1 MLAPE
6 LSSRTTDPLIACN
19 PINQVSPSMTSQE
32 KSFDKKSF
40 AISRR
45 NLLKGGAAFIAAPA
59 VLTSHRA
66 PAEARKEVVLVN
78 FGGVAMKAFDEAYV
92 QPFSAQ
98 GGRIVLDGSG
108 ALNGKIL
115 TMVQSGNVTWDI
127 CDAGVTT
134 LAELNPRNAL
144 EKIDYSIVDRTK
156 VPAEFAYENGVV
168 NYMFSSVMAW
178 DTAKVKET
186 PTLADFFDLKKYP
199 GRRMMRK
206 DSQAMLELCLIA
218 DGVPLEKL
226 YPLDTKRAFAKLA
239 TIKAEVLY
247 WNSGAESQSLMR
259 DGECVMGLL
268 WHTRANVLKAETKG
282 RIAYSFKDGLL
293 QPGLWVVPKGNP
305 AGAEAFRAIASM
317 QQPEGQV
324 KLLAVMGNGPSNPAA
339 QSLVPSELRLM
350 NPADPANV
358 AVQAK
363 INAAWYIENHS
374 RTFQTYLDFI
384 SS

>member
-1 MLAPE
+1 
-6 LSSRTTDPLIACN
+6 
-19 PINQVSPSMTSQE
+19 MTSIDN
-32 KSFDKKSF
+32 SS
-40 AISRR
+40 ALSRR
-45 NLLKGGAAFIAAPA
+45 SLLKGGAAVIAAPA
-59 VLTSHRA
+59 VLTSPLA
-66 PAEARKEVVLVN
+66 LAQQRKEVVLVN
-78 FGGVAMKAFDEAYV
+78 FGGAAMKAFDEAYV
-92 QPFSAQ
+92 QPFAAQ

-115 TMVQSGNVTWDI
+115 TMVQSGKVTWDI
-127 CDAGVTT
+127 CDAGITT
-134 LAELNPRNAL
+134 LAELGPRNAL
-144 EKIDYSIVDRTK
+144 EKIDYSIVDKAK

-168 NYMFSSVMAW
+168 NYMFSSVLAW

-218 DGVPLEKL
+218 DGVPQDKL
-226 YPLDTKRAFAKLA
+226 YPLDTKRAFAKIE
-239 TIKAEVLY
+239 TIKKDVLY

-268 WHTRANVLKAETKG
+268 WHTRANVLKGETQG
-282 RIAYSFKDGLL
+282 RIAYTFKDGLL

-324 KLLAVMGNGPSNPAA
+324 KLLAAMGNGPSNPAA
-339 QSLVPSELRLM
+339 QALVPPDLRAM

-374 RTFQTYLDFI
+374 KTFQAYLDFI

>member
-1 MLAPE
+1 M
-6 LSSRTTDPLIACN
+6 TDRKNAL
-19 PINQVSPSMTSQE
+19 
-32 KSFDKKSF
+32 DKT
-40 AISRR
+40 ALVISRR
-45 NLLKGGAAFIAAPA
+45 KLLAGAALIAAPA
-59 VLTSHRA
+59 VLGTHRA
-66 PAEARKEVVLVN
+66 RAETRKDVVLVN
-78 FGGVAMKAFDEAYV
+78 FGGAAMKAFDEAYV
-92 QPFSAQ
+92 QPFAAQ

-115 TMVQSGNVTWDI
+115 TMVQSGNVTWDV
-127 CDAGVTT
+127 CDAGITT

-144 EKIDYSIVDRTK
+144 EKIDYNIVDKAK

-178 DTAKVKET
+178 DTTKVKDT

-206 DSQAMLELCLIA
+206 DSQAMMELCLIA
-218 DGVPLEKL
+218 DGVPLDKL
-226 YPLDTKRAFAKLA
+226 YPLDTKRAFEKMAS
-239 TIKAEVLY
+239 IKKELLY

-268 WHTRANVLKAETKG
+268 WHTRANVLKTETKG

-324 KLLAVMGNGPSNPAA
+324 KLLAAMGNGPANPAA
-339 QSLVPSELRLM
+339 QSLVPADLRQM
-350 NPADPANV
+350 NPGDPVNV

-374 RTFQTYLDFI
+374 RTFQAYLDFI

>member
-1 MLAPE
+1 M
-6 LSSRTTDPLIACN
+6 TDRK
-19 PINQVSPSMTSQE
+19 T
-32 KSFDKKSF
+32 SFDRTPF
-40 AISRR
+40 ALSRR
-45 NLLKGGAAFIAAPA
+45 GMLKAGAAFIAAPA
-59 VLTSHRA
+59 LLTSQNA
-66 PAEARKEVVLVN
+66 LAQARKEVVLVN

-92 QPFSAQ
+92 QPFAAQ

-108 ALNGKIL
+108 ALNGKIV

-134 LAELNPRNAL
+134 LAELNPRKAL
-144 EKIDYSIVDRTK
+144 EPIDYSIVDKTK

-178 DTAKVKET
+178 DTAKVAGT

-218 DGVPLEKL
+218 DGVPLDKL

-239 TIKAEVLY
+239 TIKSEVLY

-268 WHTRANVLKAETKG
+268 WHTRANVLKTETKG

-324 KLLAVMGNGPSNPAA
+324 KLLAAMGNGPSNPAA
-339 QSLVPSELRLM
+339 QSLVPPELRSM

-358 AVQAK
+358 AIQAK

-374 RTFQTYLDFI
+374 KTFQTYLDFI

>member
-1 MLAPE
+1 M
-6 LSSRTTDPLIACN
+6 TDRKNAL
-19 PINQVSPSMTSQE
+19 
-32 KSFDKKSF
+32 DKT
-40 AISRR
+40 ALVISRR
-45 NLLKGGAAFIAAPA
+45 KLLAGAALIAAPA
-59 VLTSHRA
+59 VLRTPRA
-66 PAEARKEVVLVN
+66 LAETRKDVVLVN
-78 FGGVAMKAFDEAYV
+78 FGGAAMKAFDEAYV
-92 QPFSAQ
+92 QPFAAQ

-127 CDAGVTT
+127 CDAGITT

-144 EKIDYSIVDRTK
+144 EKIDYSIVDKAK

-178 DTAKVKET
+178 DTAKVKDT

-206 DSQAMLELCLIA
+206 DSQAMMELCLIA
-218 DGVPLEKL
+218 DGVPLDKL
-226 YPLDTKRAFAKLA
+226 YPLDTKRAFEKMAS
-239 TIKAEVLY
+239 IKKELLY

-324 KLLAVMGNGPSNPAA
+324 KLLAAMGNGPANPAA
-339 QSLVPSELRLM
+339 QSLVPADLRQT
-350 NPADPANV
+350 NPADPVNV

-374 RTFQTYLDFI
+374 RTFQAYLDFI

>member
-1 MLAPE
+1 M
-6 LSSRTTDPLIACN
+6 TDRKNAL
-19 PINQVSPSMTSQE
+19 
-32 KSFDKKSF
+32 DKT
-40 AISRR
+40 ALVISRR
-45 NLLKGGAAFIAAPA
+45 KLLAGAALIAAPA
-59 VLTSHRA
+59 VLRTPRA
-66 PAEARKEVVLVN
+66 LAETRKDVVLVN
-78 FGGVAMKAFDEAYV
+78 FGGAAMKAFDEAYV
-92 QPFSAQ
+92 QPFAAQ

-127 CDAGVTT
+127 CDAGITT

-144 EKIDYSIVDRTK
+144 EKIDYSIVDKAK

-178 DTAKVKET
+178 DTAKVKDT

-206 DSQAMLELCLIA
+206 DSQAMMELCLIA
-218 DGVPLEKL
+218 DGVPLDKL
-226 YPLDTKRAFAKLA
+226 YPLDTKRAFEKMAS
-239 TIKAEVLY
+239 IKKELLY

-324 KLLAVMGNGPSNPAA
+324 KLLAAMGNGPANPAA
-339 QSLVPSELRLM
+339 QSLVSADLRQT
-350 NPADPANV
+350 NPADPVNV

>member
-1 MLAPE
+1 M
-6 LSSRTTDPLIACN
+6 TDRNNAL
-19 PINQVSPSMTSQE
+19 
-32 KSFDKKSF
+32 DKT
-40 AISRR
+40 ALVISRR
-45 NLLKGGAAFIAAPA
+45 KLLAGAALIAAPA
-59 VLTSHRA
+59 LLRTERA
-66 PAEARKEVVLVN
+66 LAEARKDVVLVN
-78 FGGVAMKAFDEAYV
+78 FGGAAIKAFDEAYV
-92 QPFSAQ
+92 QPFAAQ
-98 GGRIVLDGSG
+98 GGRIMLDGSG

-144 EKIDYSIVDRTK
+144 EKIDYGIVDKTK

-178 DTAKVKET
+178 DTAKVKDT

-206 DSQAMLELCLIA
+206 DSQAMMELCLIA
-218 DGVPLEKL
+218 DGVPLDKL
-226 YPLDTKRAFAKLA
+226 YPLDTKRAFEKMAS
-239 TIKAEVLY
+239 IKKELLY

-324 KLLAVMGNGPSNPAA
+324 KLLAAMGNGPANPAA
-339 QSLVPSELRLM
+339 QALVPADLRQM
-350 NPADPANV
+350 NPADPVNV

-374 RTFQTYLDFI
+374 KTFQAYLDFI

>member
-1 MLAPE
+1 MTD
-6 LSSRTTDPLIACN
+6 RTT
-19 PINQVSPSMTSQE
+19 SHRPS
-32 KSFDKKSF
+32 FV
-40 AISRR
+40 SRR
-45 NLLKGGAAFIAAPA
+45 SLLKGSAAMIATPALLTAGGA
-59 VLTSHRA
+59 RA
-66 PAEARKEVVLVN
+66 QARKEVVLVN

-92 QPFSAQ
+92 QPFATQ

-115 TMVQSGNVTWDI
+115 TMVQSGHVTWDI
-127 CDAGVTT
+127 CDAGITT
-134 LAELNPRNAL
+134 LAELNPKNAL
-144 EKIDYSIVDRTK
+144 EKIDYSIVARSK

-178 DTAKVKET
+178 DTSKVKET
-186 PTLADFFDLKKYP
+186 PTLADFFDLKRFP

-206 DSQAMLELCLIA
+206 DSQAMIELCLIA
-218 DGVPLEKL
+218 DGVPIDQL
-226 YPLDTKRAFAKLA
+226 YPLDVKRAFAKLA
-239 TIKAEVLY
+239 TIKSEVLY
-247 WNSGAESQSLMR
+247 WNSGSESQSLMR

-282 RIAYSFKDGLL
+282 RIDYSFKGGLL

-305 AGAEAFRAIASM
+305 AGAEAFQAIASM
-317 QQPEGQV
+317 QQPEGQI
-324 KLLAVMGNGPSNPAA
+324 KLLAAMGNGPSNPAA
-339 QSLVPSELRLM
+339 QSLVPPELRAM

-363 INAAWYIENHS
+363 ISADWYIANHS
-374 RTFQTYLDFI
+374 KTYQAYLDFI

>member
-1 MLAPE
+1 
-6 LSSRTTDPLIACN
+6 
-19 PINQVSPSMTSQE
+19 V
-32 KSFDKKSF
+32 
-40 AISRR
+40 SRR
-45 NLLKGGAAFIAAPA
+45 SLLKCGAAMIAAPA
-59 VLTSHRA
+59 LLTTGGARA
-66 PAEARKEVVLVN
+66 QARKEVVLVN

-92 QPFSAQ
+92 QPFAAQ

-115 TMVQSGNVTWDI
+115 TMVQSDHVTWDI
-127 CDAGVTT
+127 CDAGITT
-134 LAELNPRNAL
+134 LAELNPKNAL
-144 EKIDYSIVDRTK
+144 EKIDYSIVDRSK
-156 VPAEFAYENGVV
+156 VPAEFAYESGVV

-178 DTAKVKET
+178 DTSKVKET
-186 PTLADFFDLKKYP
+186 PTLADFFDLKKFP

-206 DSQAMLELCLIA
+206 DSQAMIELCLIA
-218 DGVPLEKL
+218 DGVPIDQL

-239 TIKAEVLY
+239 TIKSEVLY
-247 WNSGAESQSLMR
+247 WNSGSESQSLMR

-268 WHTRANVLKAETKG
+268 WHTRANVLKTETKG
-282 RIAYSFKDGLL
+282 RIDYSFRGGLL

-317 QQPEGQV
+317 QQPDGQI
-324 KLLAVMGNGPSNPAA
+324 KLLAAMGNGPSNPAA
-339 QSLVPSELRLM
+339 QSLVPSELRTT

-363 INAAWYIENHS
+363 INADWYIANHS
-374 RTFQTYLDFI
+374 KTYQAYLDFI

>member
-1 MLAPE
+1 M
-6 LSSRTTDPLIACN
+6 TDRNNAL
-19 PINQVSPSMTSQE
+19 
-32 KSFDKKSF
+32 DKT
-40 AISRR
+40 ALVISRR
-45 NLLKGGAAFIAAPA
+45 KLLAGAALIAAPA
-59 VLTSHRA
+59 LLRTERA
-66 PAEARKEVVLVN
+66 LAEARKDVVLVN
-78 FGGVAMKAFDEAYV
+78 FGGAAIKAFDEAYV
-92 QPFSAQ
+92 QPFAAQ

-144 EKIDYSIVDRTK
+144 EKIDYGIVDKTK
-156 VPAEFAYENGVV
+156 VPAEFAYDNGVV

-206 DSQAMLELCLIA
+206 DSQAMMELCLIA
-218 DGVPLEKL
+218 DGVPLDKL
-226 YPLDTKRAFAKLA
+226 YPLDTKRAFEKMAS
-239 TIKAEVLY
+239 IKKELLY

-324 KLLAVMGNGPSNPAA
+324 KLLAAMGNGPANPAA
-339 QSLVPSELRLM
+339 QALVPADLRQM
-350 NPADPANV
+350 NPADPVNV

-374 RTFQTYLDFI
+374 KTFQAYLDFI

>member
-1 MLAPE
+1 MTEFPE
-6 LSSRTTDPLIACN
+6 TREP
-19 PINQVSPSMTSQE
+19 
-32 KSFDKKSF
+32 
-40 AISRR
+40 SRR
-45 NLLKGGAAFIAAPA
+45 AVLKGAGALIAAPA
-59 VLTSHRA
+59 LGWAGSA
-66 PAEARKEVVLVN
+66 AAQARKEVVLVN
-78 FGGVAMKAFDEAYV
+78 YGGAAMKAFDEAYV
-92 QPFSAQ
+92 QPFAAQ

-108 ALNGKIL
+108 PLNGKIL
-115 TMVQSGNVTWDI
+115 TQVQSRNVTWDI
-127 CDAGVTT
+127 CDAGITT
-134 LAELNPRNAL
+134 LAELGPRNAL
-144 EKIDYSIVDRTK
+144 EKIDYSIVDRAK

-168 NYMFSSVMAW
+168 NYMFSSVLAW

-206 DSQAMLELCLIA
+206 DSQAMLELCLLA
-218 DGVPLEKL
+218 DGVPRDKL
-226 YPLDTKRAFAKLA
+226 YPLDVRRAFAKLG
-239 TIKAEVLY
+239 TIKKDVLY

-268 WHTRANVLKAETKG
+268 WHTRANILKAETNN
-282 RIAYSFKDGLL
+282 RIAFTFKDGLL

-324 KLLAVMGNGPSNPAA
+324 KLLAAMGNGPSNPAA
-339 QSLVPSELRLM
+339 QPLVPEALRGA
-350 NPADPANV
+350 NPADPANA

-363 INAAWYIENHS
+363 IDAAWYIENHS
-374 RTFQTYLDFI
+374 KTFQSFLDFI

>member
-1 MLAPE
+1 
-6 LSSRTTDPLIACN
+6 
-19 PINQVSPSMTSQE
+19 MT
-32 KSFDKKSF
+32 KHN
-40 AISRR
+40 AISALSRR
-45 NLLKGGAAFIAAPA
+45 NLLKAGAGLITAPA
-59 VLTSHRA
+59 VLGSA
-66 PAEARKEVVLVN
+66 SAFAQARKEVVLVN
-78 FGGVAMKAFDEAYV
+78 YGGAAMKAFDEAYV
-92 QPFSAQ
+92 QPFAAQ

-108 ALNGKIL
+108 PLNGKIL
-115 TMVQSGNVTWDI
+115 TMVQSRNVTWDI
-127 CDAGVTT
+127 CDGGITT
-134 LAELNPRNAL
+134 LAELGPRNAL
-144 EKIDYSIVDRTK
+144 EKIDYSIVDKTK

-168 NYMFSSVMAW
+168 NYMFSSVLAW

-206 DSQAMLELCLIA
+206 DSQAMLELCLLA
-218 DGVPLEKL
+218 DGVPLDKL
-226 YPLDTKRAFAKLA
+226 YPLDTRRAFAKLA
-239 TIKAEVLY
+239 TIKKEVLY

-268 WHTRANVLKAETKG
+268 WHTRANILKGETNN
-282 RIAYSFKDGLL
+282 RIAFTFKDGLL

-324 KLLAVMGNGPSNPAA
+324 KLLAAMGNGPSNPAA
-339 QSLVPSELRLM
+339 QALVPAAQRAM
-350 NPADPANV
+350 NPADPANA

-374 RTFQTYLDFI
+374 KTFQAYLDFI

>member
-1 MLAPE
+1 M
-6 LSSRTTDPLIACN
+6 TDHK
-19 PINQVSPSMTSQE
+19 
-32 KSFDKKSF
+32 KSLDKKSF

-66 PAEARKEVVLVN
+66 LAEARKEVVLVN
-78 FGGVAMKAFDEAYV
+78 FGGVAVKAFDEAYV
-92 QPFSAQ
+92 QPFAAQ

-144 EKIDYSIVDRTK
+144 EKIDYSIVDKTK

-218 DGVPLEKL
+218 DGVPLDKL

-324 KLLAVMGNGPSNPAA
+324 KLLAAMGNGPSNPAA

-363 INAAWYIENHS
+363 INAAWYLENHS

>member
-1 MLAPE
+1 M
-6 LSSRTTDPLIACN
+6 TDRNNAL
-19 PINQVSPSMTSQE
+19 
-32 KSFDKKSF
+32 DKT
-40 AISRR
+40 ALVISRR
-45 NLLKGGAAFIAAPA
+45 KLLAGAALIAAPA
-59 VLTSHRA
+59 LLRTERA
-66 PAEARKEVVLVN
+66 LAEARKDVVLVN
-78 FGGVAMKAFDEAYV
+78 FGGAAIKAFDEAYV
-92 QPFSAQ
+92 QPFAAQ

-144 EKIDYSIVDRTK
+144 EKIDYGIVDKTK

-206 DSQAMLELCLIA
+206 DSQAMMELCLIA
-218 DGVPLEKL
+218 DGVPLDKL
-226 YPLDTKRAFAKLA
+226 YPLDTKRAFEKMAS
-239 TIKAEVLY
+239 IKKELLY

-324 KLLAVMGNGPSNPAA
+324 KLLAAMGNGPANPAA
-339 QSLVPSELRLM
+339 QSLVPADLRQM
-350 NPADPANV
+350 NPADPVNV

-374 RTFQTYLDFI
+374 RTFQAYLDFI

>member
-1 MLAPE
+1 MTD
-6 LSSRTTDPLIACN
+6 RKTTL
-19 PINQVSPSMTSQE
+19 
-32 KSFDKKSF
+32 DKT
-40 AISRR
+40 ALVISRR
-45 NLLKGGAAFIAAPA
+45 KLLAGAALIAAPA
-59 VLTSHRA
+59 LLRMDRA
-66 PAEARKEVVLVN
+66 HAETRKEVVLVN
-78 FGGVAMKAFDEAYV
+78 FGGAAMKAFDEAYV
-92 QPFSAQ
+92 QPFAAQ

-127 CDAGVTT
+127 CDGGITT

-144 EKIDYSIVDRTK
+144 EKIDYGIVDKTK

-178 DTAKVKET
+178 DTAKVKDT

-206 DSQAMLELCLIA
+206 DSQAMMELCLIA
-218 DGVPLEKL
+218 DGVPLDKL
-226 YPLDTKRAFAKLA
+226 YPLDTKRAFEKMA
-239 TIKAEVLY
+239 TIKKELLY

-324 KLLAVMGNGPSNPAA
+324 KLLTAMGNGPANPAA
-339 QSLVPSELRLM
+339 QSLVPPDLRQT
-350 NPADPANV
+350 NPGDPANV

-374 RTFQTYLDFI
+374 KTFQAYLDFI

>member
-1 MLAPE
+1 
-6 LSSRTTDPLIACN
+6 
-19 PINQVSPSMTSQE
+19 MT
-32 KSFDKKSF
+32 KRNATFD
-40 AISRR
+40 ISRR
-45 NLLKGGAAFIAAPA
+45 ALLQGAAVLATPA
-59 VLTSHRA
+59 VFGSASALA
-66 PAEARKEVVLVN
+66 QARKEVIVVN
-78 FGGVAMKAFDEAYV
+78 YGGAAMKAFDEAYV
-92 QPFSAQ
+92 QPFAAQ

-108 ALNGKIL
+108 PLNGKIL
-115 TMVQSGNVTWDI
+115 TMVQSRNVTWDI
-127 CDAGVTT
+127 CDAGITT
-134 LAELNPRNAL
+134 LAELGPRNAL
-144 EKIDYSIVDRTK
+144 EKIDYSIVDKTK

-168 NYMFSSVMAW
+168 NYMFSSVLAW

-206 DSQAMLELCLIA
+206 DSQAMLELCLLA
-218 DGVPLEKL
+218 DGVPIDKL
-226 YPLDTKRAFAKLA
+226 YPLDTRRAFAKLA
-239 TIKAEVLY
+239 TIKKEVLY

-268 WHTRANVLKAETKG
+268 WHTRANILKAETNN
-282 RIAYSFKDGLL
+282 RIAFTFKDGLL

-324 KLLAVMGNGPSNPAA
+324 KLLAAMGNGPSNPAA
-339 QSLVPSELRLM
+339 QALVPEAQRAM
-350 NPADPANV
+350 NPADPSNA

-374 RTFQTYLDFI
+374 KTFQAYLDFI

>member
-1 MLAPE
+1 MGIQAMTRRP
-6 LSSRTTDPLIACN
+6 SSLDL
-19 PINQVSPSMTSQE
+19 
-32 KSFDKKSF
+32 
-40 AISRR
+40 SRR
-45 NLLKGGAAFIAAPA
+45 ALLGGGAALVAAPA
-59 VLTSHRA
+59 FLAGTSA
-66 PAEARKEVVLVN
+66 SAQARKEVILVN
-78 FGGVAMKAFDEAYV
+78 YGGAAMKAFDEAYV
-92 QPFSAQ
+92 QPFAAQ
-98 GGRIVLDGSG
+98 GGKIVLDGSG
-108 ALNGKIL
+108 PLNGKIL
-115 TMVQSGNVTWDI
+115 TMVQSRNVTWDI
-127 CDAGVTT
+127 CDAGITT
-134 LAELNPRNAL
+134 LAELGPRNAL
-144 EKIDYSIVDRTK
+144 EKIDYGIVDKSK

-168 NYMFSSVMAW
+168 NYMFSSVLAW

-218 DGVPLEKL
+218 DGVPLDKL

-239 TIKAEVLY
+239 TIKKDVLY

-268 WHTRANVLKAETKG
+268 WHTRANVLKAETNN
-282 RIAYSFKDGLL
+282 RINFTFKDGLL

-324 KLLAVMGNGPSNPAA
+324 KLLAAMGNGPSNPAA
-339 QSLVPSELRLM
+339 QALVPEAQRAM
-350 NPADPANV
+350 NPADPANA

-374 RTFQTYLDFI
+374 KTFQSFLDFI